1 MDGLFKK
8 RNYTCTQRGIEQ
20 PDEERSRCHIN
31 GVTPVASL
39 ALSQPKALTS
49 ISCKLVVLAL
59 VSPGEITSPLGR
71 ETKGQQLLLGN

>member
-31 GVTPVASL
+31 GVTLVKS
-39 ALSQPKALTS
+39 LSQPKALTS
-49 ISCKLVVLAL
+49 ISCKLVVR
-59 VSPGEITSPLGR
+59 PI
-71 ETKGQQLLLGN
+71 